1 MDEGIKY
8 STAHANPVK
17 FTLRE
22 RQIIGELNAARQ
34 IREIAAA
41 LHLAPNTVKSYVKSI
56 YAKAE
61 VHSARELMLKLS
73 SGGIPGD
80 ERVNTLSRMLAESDS
95 AQLHAAALA
104 MLRAWTGARKAFCWE
119 IHPQEPRLSPGAPSG
134 RGETVNVSAR
144 LECAEEHWGSPQPGT
159 RRGPQRRER
168 GAALAPGATGAAPVP
183 SERRAQPR
191 LKGTGNAPPA
201 ARLDPVPIS
210 EDAVRR
216 LLSEQRGAKPRSQDP
231 GSIAADGPVL
241 LAADEASRHA
251 LLRSVSNRPVQ
262 GQVILAVLRIQ
273 RRKWLVALAD
283 PPGGAFQDGA
293 LKITKVLVPLAA
305 RHAESF
311 EVNRTYAAAAPGPAP
326 IDNAA
331 RPKAQPGARAEFSPR
346 P

>member
-1 MDEGIKY
+1 MDEGIKD
-8 STAHANPVK
+8 STAHANPVS

-34 IREIAAA
+34 IRDIAAA

-119 IHPQEPRLSPGAPSG
+119 IHSQEPRLSPGAPSG
-134 RGETVNVSAR
+134 RGEAVNVSAR
-144 LECAEEHWGSPQPGT
+144 LECAEKHCGSPQPWT
-159 RRGPQRRER
+159 RRGLQRRE
-168 GAALAPGATGAAPVP
+168 TGAAPSAGGV
-183 SERRAQPR
+183 
-191 LKGTGNAPPA
+191 APA
-201 ARLDPVPIS
+201 PIS
-210 EDAVRR
+210 EDAVLRV
-216 LLSEQRGAKPRSQDP
+216 LSELGGARPRSQDP
-231 GSIAADGPVL
+231 GPTAADGPVL
-241 LAADEASRHA
+241 LAADQASRHA
-251 LLRSVSNRPVQ
+251 LLRSVSSCPVQ

-283 PPGGAFQDGA
+283 PPGGAFPDGA
-293 LKITKVLVPLAA
+293 LKITRVLVPLAE

-311 EVNRTYAAAAPGPAP
+311 EVSRTYAAAAPGSEP
-326 IDNAA
+326 INKAA
-331 RPKAQPGARAEFSPR
+331 RSKAQPGARAEFSPR

>member
-8 STAHANPVK
+8 STAHANPVS

-34 IREIAAA
+34 IRDIAAA

-119 IHPQEPRLSPGAPSG
+119 IHPLDPRLSPGAPSG
-134 RGETVNVSAR
+134 RGEAVNVSAR

-159 RRGPQRRER
+159 RRGPQRRE
-168 GAALAPGATGAAPVP
+168 AGAAP
-183 SERRAQPR
+183 SAS
-191 LKGTGNAPPA
+191 GA
-201 ARLDPVPIS
+201 ASPLLG
-210 EDAVRR
+210 ENAVRL
-216 LLSEQRGAKPRSQDP
+216 LLSDLRGVKPRSQDP
-231 GSIAADGPVL
+231 GPTAADGPVL

-251 LLRSVSNRPVQ
+251 LLRSVSDRAVQ
-262 GQVILAVLRIQ
+262 GQIILAILRIQ

-331 RPKAQPGARAEFSPR
+331 RPKAQPGARGELGPR